1 MLRGVV
7 SLSETP
13 SQEKEQEKEQEKGN
27 EKEHEKEQEKGN
39 EKEHEK
45 GNEKEQEK
53 GNEEKHERETTPS
66 IMILDAVTLKNLDI
80 LPDPTNPSLHS
91 LFAYI
96 DHTVTACGKRLLTS
110 WLCQPLYNINEIN
123 EYAHALLSTLDVSTP
138 SPNSSRTHRSSPPSR
153 CPSRACWTSS
163 ACSRACT
170 TTAAP

>member
-13 SQEKEQEKEQEKGN
+13 SQENNTSSQ
-27 EKEHEKEQEKGN
+27 EKEHEKEN
-39 EKEHEK
+39 
-45 GNEKEQEK
+45 EK
-53 GNEEKHERETTPS
+53 GNEEKHERETTTPS
-66 IMILDAVTLKNLDI
+66 IMILYTVTLKNLDI

-138 SPNSSRTHRSSPPSR
+138 SPNSSRTLRSSPPSR
-153 CPSRACWTSS
+153 RPSRACWTSS

-170 TTAAP
+170 TTAAL

>member
-13 SQEKEQEKEQEKGN
+13 SQENNTSSQEKEN
-27 EKEHEKEQEKGN
+27 
-39 EKEHEK
+39 
-45 GNEKEQEK
+45 EK

-123 EYAHALLSTLDVSTP
+123 EYSHALLSTIDVSTP
-138 SPNSSRTHRSSPPSR
+138 SPNSSRTRHSSPPSR
-153 CPSRACWTSS
+153 RPSRACWTSS